1 MNYDHIIVGAG
12 SSGSVLASRLS
23 ADPGCRVLLVE
34 AGPDWPD
41 AVAIPEDIANAL
53 TVSVED
59 HDWGYTAEVVPGRR
73 LAYARGKAVG
83 GCSAVNGT
91 IALRGIPADYDEWA
105 ALGNDEWSWHKV
117 LPYLI
122 RMEDDQD
129 ADGPLHGRDGPV
141 PVVRWTD
148 DELIPFQRAYLQAC
162 LDQGFGYSPDHNA
175 PGSTG
180 VGPIPM
186 NRRGALRVSAAVS
199 HLEPVRQR
207 PNLVVRSGC
216 LVHRVLFDGVRAVG
230 VEIEVAGRLE
240 RVHGD
245 HVTLSAGAINTPALL
260 LRSGVGPEDHLRQLG
275 VPVVLPRP
283 GVGRNLVE
291 HQQIAVGLMPKDGVT
306 DPNDPDVQIMLRY
319 TAPGTDQ
326 FNNMQMYFVSR
337 YVPATHRPIS
347 VMSVL
352 QKPLCRGRVTLTD
365 TDPHVQPHIFLDSYG
380 EPEDRR
386 IALDGVRLCWE
397 IANSKPIRELSAG
410 TVDTLTAAQ
419 VDDDAA
425 LFDYVRRN
433 SATIW
438 HPVGTCRMGV
448 DVDPD
453 AVVDQY
459 LRVIGAERL
468 SVVDASVMPTHVSA
482 NPNLT
487 CYVIGERAG
496 EWLVRGGAPAPAHE
510 SALA

>member
-23 ADPGCRVLLVE
+23 EDPDCRVLLLE
-34 AGPDWPD
+34 AGPDWLRT
-41 AVAIPEDIANAL
+41 EDLPQDITNSL

-59 HDWGYTAEVVPGRR
+59 HDWGYTAEVVPGRH
-73 LAYARGKAVG
+73 LGYARGKAVG

-91 IALRGIPADYDEWA
+91 IALRGVPADYDEWA
-105 ALGNDEWSWHKV
+105 ALGNHEWSWDEV
-117 LPYLI
+117 LPQLI
-122 RMEDDQD
+122 RLENDRD
-129 ADGPLHGRDGPV
+129 ANGPLHGKSGPV
-141 PVVRWTD
+141 PVVRWQ
-148 DELIPFQRAYLQAC
+148 DEELVPFQRAYLQAC
-162 LDQGFGYSPDHNA
+162 LDSGFDYSPDHNL
-175 PGSTG
+175 PDSTG

-186 NRRGALRVSAAVS
+186 NRRGSLRVSAALS
-199 HLEPVRQR
+199 HLDPARNR
-207 PNLVVRSGC
+207 PNLVVRPHC
-216 LVHRVLFDGVRAVG
+216 LVHRVLFDGMRAIG
-230 VEIEVAGRLE
+230 VEFEDDGLLV
-240 RVHGD
+240 RVHSG

-260 LRSGVGPEDHLRQLG
+260 MRSGIGPEGLLRRLG
-275 VPVVLPRP
+275 VPVVLPRN
-283 GVGRNLVE
+283 GVGQNLIE
-291 HQQIAVGLMPKDGVT
+291 HQQIAVGLIPKDGVT
-306 DPNDPDVQIMLRY
+306 DPEDPDVQVMLRY

-352 QKPLCRGRVTLTD
+352 QKPLCRGKVSLTEL
-365 TDPHVQPHIFLDSYG
+365 DPHVQPHIFLDSYG

-397 IANSKPIRELSAG
+397 IANSAPIRELSTG

-425 LFDYVRRN
+425 LFDYLRRS

-438 HPVGTCRMGV
+438 HPVGTCRMGAET
-448 DVDPD
+448 DDG

-459 LRVIGAERL
+459 LKVIGVEGL
-468 SVVDASVMPTHVSA
+468 SVADASVMPTHVSA

-487 CYVIGERAG
+487 CYVIGERAAG
-496 EWLVRGGAPAPAHE
+496 WLSAGARASSRAAT
-510 SALA
+510 SA